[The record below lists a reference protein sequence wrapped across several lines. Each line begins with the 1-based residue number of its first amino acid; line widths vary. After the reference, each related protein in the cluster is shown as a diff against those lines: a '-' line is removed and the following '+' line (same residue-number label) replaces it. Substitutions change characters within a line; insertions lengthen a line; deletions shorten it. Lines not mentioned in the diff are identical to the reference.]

1 MSAKRPSLAILTHS
15 TDDFW
20 QVGYLVQLMIPR
32 WEAMGFQVVVVTEVD
47 PFVPADIAL
56 LHVDLSI
63 VPEPTR
69 RLAELYPV
77 VLNGRVLDIRKR
89 QFSQLLVERQEP
101 YIGSVIV
108 KTDWNYGGWRE
119 FRRGIVESPIGPL
132 LRKFGMAELVC
143 HRLQRL
149 EARRSWRR
157 KRMLN
162 SDDYRVYA
170 ETHLV
175 PSGVWHNP
183 NLIVERFL
191 AERDGSDYCCRH
203 WLFFGRQEVHKRTLS
218 PRPVVK
224 IGAAREDRLSSIER
238 IADPIPKELRTIRER
253 MGFDYGKFDYGIV
266 DGKVLLYDVNRTPGA
281 SADPRNHTETID
293 VLSEGLRAALD
304 QDGGR

>member
-1 MSAKRPSLAILTHS
+1 
-15 TDDFW
+15 
-20 QVGYLVQLMIPR
+20 
-32 WEAMGFQVVVVTEVD
+32 
-47 PFVPADIAL
+47 
-56 LHVDLSI
+56 
-63 VPEPTR
+63 
-69 RLAELYPV
+69 
-77 VLNGRVLDIRKR
+77 
-89 QFSQLLVERQEP
+89 
-101 YIGSVIV
+101 
-108 KTDWNYGGWRE
+108 
-119 FRRGIVESPIGPL
+119 
-132 LRKFGMAELVC
+132 
-143 HRLQRL
+143 
-149 EARRSWRR
+149 
-157 KRMLN
+157 MLN